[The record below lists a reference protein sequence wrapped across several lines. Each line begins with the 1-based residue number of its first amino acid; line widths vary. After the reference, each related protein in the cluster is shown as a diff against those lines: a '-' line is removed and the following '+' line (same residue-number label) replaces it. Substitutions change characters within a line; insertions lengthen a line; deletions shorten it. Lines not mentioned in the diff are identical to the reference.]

1 MSRITFFQNLSDN
14 NVVNKNLI
22 HLTYGN
28 DNIVPLEITHDCSF
42 AKPVFVLGSANFDF
56 EHCNYLYFEDFNR
69 YYYIE
74 DIIIKSN
81 KRIELHCRV
90 DVLMSFA
97 DFIRNLYT
105 TVERQ
110 ESTDKCNPYIEDTNV
125 VARIDRQYVK
135 KQIGSVGGNATGTH
149 ICLTVT
155 GGN

>member
-28 DNIVPLEITHDCSF
+28 DNIVTLEITHDCSF
-42 AKPVFVLGSANFDF
+42 AKPIFVLGSANFDF
-56 EHCNYLYFEDFNR
+56 AHCNYLYFEDFNR

-81 KRIELHCRV
+81 KRIELHCMV

-110 ESTDKCNPYIEDTNV
+110 ESVDKCNPYIEDTNV

>member
-1 MSRITFFQNLSDN
+1 MRATFFKNYSDN
-14 NVVNKNLI
+14 NVVSK
-22 HLTYGN
+22 HLEHLAYGA
-28 DNIVPLEITHDCSF
+28 DNIVELKITKDCSF
-42 AKPVFVLGSANFDF
+42 TRPILSLGSANFDF
-56 EHCNYLYFEDFNR
+56 SNCNYLYFDTFNR

-74 DIIIKSN
+74 DIEISNNGIIY
-81 KRIELHCRV
+81 LHCWV
-90 DVLMSFA
+90 DVLMSF
-97 DFIRNLYT
+97 RPYLMNLYT

>member
-42 AKPVFVLGSANFDF
+42 SKPVFVLGSANFDF
-56 EHCNYLYFEDFNR
+56 EHCNYLYFEYFNR

-90 DVLMSFA
+90 DVLMSFGA
-97 DFIRNLYT
+97 FIRNLYT

-110 ESTDKCNPYIEDTNV
+110 ESIEKCNPYIEDTNV

>member
-1 MSRITFFQNLSDN
+1 MRLTFFKNYSSN
-14 NVVNKNLI
+14 EVANKRI
-22 HLTYGN
+22 EHYAYGV
-28 DNIVPLEITHDCSF
+28 DNIVEARTTDNSSMS
-42 AKPVFVLGSANFDF
+42 KPIFYLGSANFDF
-56 EHCNYLYFEDFNR
+56 NNCNYLFCDIFNR

-74 DIIIKSN
+74 DTEISN
-81 KRIELHCRV
+81 NGMIYLHCRV
-90 DVLMSFA
+90 DVLMSFN

-110 ESTDKCNPYIEDTNV
+110 ESVDLCNPYIEDSEV
-125 VARIDRQYVK
+125 IARIDRQYVK

>member
-1 MSRITFFQNLSDN
+1 MRATFFKNYSDN
-14 NVVNKNLI
+14 NVVSK
-22 HLTYGN
+22 HLEHLAYGA
-28 DNIVPLEITHDCSF
+28 DNIVEVKIIKDCSF
-42 AKPVFVLGSANFDF
+42 TRPILLLGSANFDF
-56 EHCNYLYFEDFNR
+56 SNCNYLFLDIFNR

-74 DIIIKSN
+74 DIEITNNGMIY
-81 KRIELHCRV
+81 LHCRV
-90 DVLMSFA
+90 DVLMSFGA
-97 DFIRNLYT
+97 FIRNLYT

>member
-1 MSRITFFQNLSDN
+1 MRVTFFKNHSDN
-14 NVVNKNLI
+14 NVVCK
-22 HLTYGN
+22 HLEHLAYGD
-28 DNIVPLEITHDCSF
+28 DNIVELKITKDCSF
-42 AKPVFVLGSANFDF
+42 TKPILSLGSANFDF
-56 EHCNYLYFEDFNR
+56 SNCNYLYFDTFNR

-74 DIIIKSN
+74 DIEISN
-81 KRIELHCRV
+81 NGMIYLHCRA
-90 DVLMSFA
+90 DVLMSF
-97 DFIRNLYT
+97 RPYLMNLYT

>member
-1 MSRITFFQNLSDN
+1 MRATFFKNHSDN
-14 NVVNKNLI
+14 NVVIKRLE
-22 HLTYGN
+22 HLAYGA
-28 DNIVPLEITHDCSF
+28 DNIVEVKITKDCSYS
-42 AKPVFVLGSANFDF
+42 KPILLLGSANFDF
-56 EHCNYLYFEDFNR
+56 SNCNYLFLDTFNR

-74 DIIIKSN
+74 DIEILNNGMIY
-81 KRIELHCRV
+81 LHCRV
-90 DVLMSFA
+90 DVLMSFRIYLI
-97 DFIRNLYT
+97 DLYT

-110 ESTDKCNPYIEDTNV
+110 ESASLCNPYIEDTNV